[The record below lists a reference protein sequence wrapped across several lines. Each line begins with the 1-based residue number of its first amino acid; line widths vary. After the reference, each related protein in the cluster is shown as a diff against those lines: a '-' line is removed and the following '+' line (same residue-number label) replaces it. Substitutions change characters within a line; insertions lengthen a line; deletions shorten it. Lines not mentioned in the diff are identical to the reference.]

1 MTNGYLNIYRLAFF
15 CDIKGG
21 VFKTLIDHDRR
32 NPDGWFEVKDG
43 VFTQITDK
51 TPTIVPMIKEPVVI
65 KIDI

>member
-15 CDIKGG
+15 RDIKGG
-21 VFKTLIDHDRR
+21 VLKSLIDHDRR
-32 NPDGWFEVKDG
+32 NPDGWFQVKDG

-51 TPTIVPMIKEPVVI
+51 TTIVPMIKEPVVI